1 VTTPTL
7 GYEEDTRI
15 TKSEIAKVQLTEAI
29 SLFLA
34 GKYLCAITLSGAAE
48 EIFARLLNAH
58 GEKSI
63 VEASFHTIQ
72 SIRDKT
78 GLCVM
83 GNRTKNEI
91 FNEWNTARNTLK
103 HHGKESEAAISLN
116 LFDEAY
122 WMIKRA
128 LSNANKLSISIDS
141 ELDFE
146 NWVIININL

>member
-7 GYEEDTRI
+7 GYEEDTQI
-15 TKSEIAKVQLTEAI
+15 TKDEIAKVQLTEAI

-48 EIFARLLNAH
+48 EIFARLLNAR

-63 VEASFHTIQ
+63 VESSFNAIQ
-72 SIRDKT
+72 SVREKT
-78 GLCVM
+78 GFCVM
-83 GNRTKNEI
+83 GNRPKNEI
-91 FNEWNTARNTLK
+91 FNEWNTARNALK
-103 HHGKESEAAISLN
+103 HHGKESEDVISLN

-128 LSNANKLSISIDS
+128 LSNANKLSISIGN

>member
-7 GYEEDTRI
+7 GYEENTRI
-15 TKSEIAKVQLTEAI
+15 TKEELAKVQLTEAI

-34 GKYLCAITLSGAAE
+34 GKYVCAITLSGAAE
-48 EIFARLLNAH
+48 EIFARLLNAR

-63 VEASFHTIQ
+63 VESSFHVIQ
-72 SIRDKT
+72 NVREKT
-78 GLCVM
+78 GLSVM
-83 GNRTKNEI
+83 GNRPKNEI

-103 HHGKESEAAISLN
+103 HHGKESKDVINLN

-128 LSNANKLSISIDS
+128 LSNANELSTSIDN

>member
-1 VTTPTL
+1 MTQTL
-7 GYEEDTRI
+7 GFEDDTQI
-15 TKSEIAKVQLTEAI
+15 TKDEIAKVQLTEAI

-63 VEASFHTIQ
+63 VESSFHAIQ
-72 SIRDKT
+72 SVREKT

-83 GNRTKNEI
+83 GNRPKNEI
-91 FNEWNTARNTLK
+91 FNEWNTARNALK
-103 HHGKESEAAISLN
+103 HHGKESEDVISLN

-128 LSNANKLSISIDS
+128 LSNANKLGISIGN